1 MVQEVK
7 EMMKTFKEIFD
18 EFLTGKCFLRF
29 FNAEMRRCGHERVF
43 INDNVHFGFVK
54 I

>member
-18 EFLTGKCFLRF
+18 EFLTGKCFYD
-29 FNAEMRRCGHERVF
+29 VF
-43 INDNVHFGFVK
+43 
-54 I
+54 